1 MKKPLIVIAGPTAS
15 GKTALSVSLA
25 KEIGGEI
32 ISADSM
38 QVYRKM
44 NIGSAKIRPE
54 EMQGVPHHL
63 IDILEPE
70 EPFHIVRFKELAD
83 RAVKEVHERG
93 HIPVLA
99 GGTGF
104 YIQAVTRDI
113 DFSEADQDDGTRK
126 ELERIAEEK
135 GAVFLHEMLKKA
147 DPLSAAELHPN
158 NVKRVIRALEFY
170 YQTGRRISEHN
181 EEQKLRETPY
191 NLAFFVLSMPREE
204 QYRRIDRRVDL
215 MMEEGLLDEVR
226 KLKEAG
232 CRRGMTS
239 MQGLGYKE
247 MLDYLDGIIT
257 LEEAVRILKRDTRH
271 FAKRQLTWFRREK
284 DVIWIA
290 QDEFGYDR
298 EKILDYMLDELKRR
312 GILEKET

>member
-25 KEIGGEI
+25 KAIGGEI

-63 IDILEPE
+63 IDILEPD

-83 RAVKEVHERG
+83 RAVQEVHERG
-93 HIPVLA
+93 RIPILA

-113 DFSEADQDDGTRK
+113 DFSEAEQDDGTRK

-147 DPLSAAELHPN
+147 DPAAGNANEDQARSAFDCSGP
-158 NVKRVIRALEFY
+158 
-170 YQTGRRISEHN
+170 GC
-181 EEQKLRETPY
+181 
-191 NLAFFVLSMPREE
+191 
-204 QYRRIDRRVDL
+204 
-215 MMEEGLLDEVR
+215 
-226 KLKEAG
+226 EAS
-232 CRRGMTS
+232 RT
-239 MQGLGYKE
+239 
-247 MLDYLDGIIT
+247 
-257 LEEAVRILKRDTRH
+257 
-271 FAKRQLTWFRREK
+271 
-284 DVIWIA
+284 
-290 QDEFGYDR
+290 
-298 EKILDYMLDELKRR
+298 
-312 GILEKET
+312 

>member
-25 KEIGGEI
+25 KAIGGEI

-63 IDILEPE
+63 IDILEPD

-83 RAVKEVHERG
+83 RAVQEVHERG
-93 HIPVLA
+93 RIPILA

-113 DFSEADQDDGTRK
+113 DFSEAEQDDGTRK

-147 DPLSAAELHPN
+147 DPASAEELHPN
-158 NVKRVIRALEFY
+158 NVKRVVRALEFY
-170 YQTGRRISEHN
+170 HQTGRRISEHN

-191 NLAFFVLSMPREE
+191 NLAFFVLNMPREE
-204 QYRRIDRRVDL
+204 QYRRIDRRVDI

-226 KLKEAG
+226 ALKEAG

-247 MLDYLDGIIT
+247 MLDYLDGICT

-290 QDEFGYDR
+290 QDEFGYDT
-298 EKILDYMLDELKRR
+298 EKILDYMLDELKSR
-312 GILEKET
+312 GIAERES